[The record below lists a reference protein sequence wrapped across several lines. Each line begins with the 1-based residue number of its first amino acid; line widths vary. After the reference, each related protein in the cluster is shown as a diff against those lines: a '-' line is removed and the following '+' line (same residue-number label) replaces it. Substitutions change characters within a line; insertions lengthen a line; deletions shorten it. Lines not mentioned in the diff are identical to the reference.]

1 MDDKKWISAS
11 DVGLFVFCPRAWA
24 LKQLEYEPDNQWEI
38 DAGNEFHRTAGR
50 KELERHSA
58 IQKKRIRN
66 RRFIH
71 LLVIL
76 TVIVLL
82 CLISLALRITIK

>member
-24 LKQLEYEPDNQWEI
+24 LKQLDYEPDNQWEI
-38 DAGNEFHRTAGR
+38 DAGNEFHRNAGL
-50 KELERHSA
+50 KELEKNSA
-58 IQKKRIRN
+58 MRKNRIRN
-66 RRFIH
+66 RKFIH

-76 TVIVLL
+76 TVTVLL
-82 CLISLALRITIK
+82 CLISVTLRITMK

>member
-38 DAGNEFHRTAGR
+38 DAGNEFHRTAGL
-50 KELERHSA
+50 KELERNSA
-58 IQKKRIRN
+58 KQKKRIRN